1 MFNFEQINNY
11 DRDWYNKDTSR
22 ILSLIKL
29 IRMALLTGEELLED
43 DFSDFFD
50 FEPNSTLVYISLFQA
65 GKKMLRYGSK
75 RVSFIKTV
83 NRDIEMIRKNQR
95 FSDFELENDEKC
107 RIMFEVMQDRVP
119 VSPESL
125 NTHKFDD
132 TRFESGVT
140 GLEIRKDGI
149 SYYDFKELKNA
160 VEELGGEYKGSK
172 FTSVKQIH

>member
-1 MFNFEQINNY
+1 
-11 DRDWYNKDTSR
+11 
-22 ILSLIKL
+22 
-29 IRMALLTGEELLED
+29 
-43 DFSDFFD
+43 
-50 FEPNSTLVYISLFQA
+50 
-65 GKKMLRYGSK
+65 MLRYGSK